1 MNFKKPLALAL
12 STSIAL
18 NTTFAINS
26 TANRK
31 IDINEISYSEKI
43 IRNIKSAGN
52 KVAGFTKKH
61 PVLTTITGLVAVAIC
76 LKDPAKA
83 LYYNHCIKNY
93 EKMYRKEFVNT
104 VEENSITPRQE
115 GTAWCSIACL
125 TGLLHDKGYTNVTQ
139 KDIYKKTYKPWFG
152 VPFFECNR
160 TKGVLASAPLSKK
173 EMVEQNQYDTNLYRS
188 YLTWSMLG
196 TIYQSQ
202 FDQYVKNISNNSLRY
217 QLLYVPYNTKENDIA
232 NAIKNILSKYNK
244 ISILDGYVASKSNK
258 FIQHF
263 VNIVNI
269 DNNIITVED
278 PQIGLSRR
286 EEIIDFVRGH
296 TGYNRLINLTILETP
311 ILSKINPGIMIGV
324 LTENENLYKNGD
336 IDNVFYVDPENC
348 KEDFEELKQVY
359 ESYKN

>member
-61 PVLTTITGLVAVAIC
+61 PVLTTIVELVAGVAGVT
-76 LKDPAKA
+76 ANA

-93 EKMYRKEFVNT
+93 EKMYREKFGDT
-104 VEENSITPRQE
+104 VKENSITPRQE
-115 GTAWCSIACL
+115 GGQWCAIACL
-125 TGLLHDKGYTNVTQ
+125 TGLLHDKGYTDVTQ

-160 TKGVLASAPLSKK
+160 TKGGLAFAPLSKK
-173 EMVEQNQYDTNLYRS
+173 EMVEQNQYDTNLFMS
-188 YLTWSMLG
+188 YLTCSMLG

-202 FDQYVKNISNNSLRY
+202 LDQYVKNISGNQLRY
-217 QLLYVPYNTKENDIA
+217 QLLYIPYILNDNKMA
-232 NAIKNILSKYNK
+232 TAIKSIIGKYQK
-244 ISILDGYVASKSNK
+244 ISILDEFSLHRDTL
-258 FIQHF
+258 HF

-269 DNNIITVED
+269 ENDFITVED

-286 EEIIDFVRGH
+286 EKIKDFVGSYGR
-296 TGYNRLINLTILETP
+296 YRASILFTIRKTP
-311 ILSKINPGIMIGV
+311 ILSKTNPGIIVGV

-359 ESYKN
+359 EPYEN